1 MDPNRQYYNYHI
13 PTHVAALCECLQLC
27 NSTSVDLALLLSES
41 VLIVDNTCRRSAVV
55 FKLLLEE

>member
-41 VLIVDNTCRRSAVV
+41 VLIVDNTC
-55 FKLLLEE
+55 